1 MKFRQHVSFIY
12 FTFLPFCHK
21 LALLKKEIVKIH
33 PRGIFAIPEKVAF
46 WTPDCVTFQWG
57 KGAICIF
64 CRTHC
69 NM

>member
-33 PRGIFAIPEKVAF
+33 PRGIFAIPGKVAF